1 MLRDRTIYREVPL
14 APVNR
19 VTGCLYQR
27 RIRTRNG
34 VVRLNK
40 EIRPRS
46 WAVSIFANRKFCFW
60 LVTALMHEQSEE
72 RIGADKR
79 YLDMRKPVKP
89 IEQRIKADSI
99 AHLR

>member
-1 MLRDRTIYREVPL
+1 
-14 APVNR
+14 
-19 VTGCLYQR
+19 
-27 RIRTRNG
+27 
-34 VVRLNK
+34 
-40 EIRPRS
+40 
-46 WAVSIFANRKFCFW
+46 
-60 LVTALMHEQSEE
+60 MHEQSEE